1 MPATEHLPR
10 TLGPYR
16 LQDRLG
22 EGGMGVVHL
31 ARDPEGR
38 PVAVKVLRALGGTE
52 GANARRRLAREVE
65 TMRRVRS
72 PYVAEVLD
80 ADVTGEYPYI
90 VTRFVPGPTL
100 DEMVR
105 GRGPL
110 SGPGLRRLAH
120 GIAEALAAIHAA
132 GVVHRDL
139 KPGNVMLTDDR
150 PIVIDFGIAQAGD
163 ATRLTQ
169 TGLVMGTPGYLAPE
183 VIEGEPSSPASDVHS
198 WGSTMSFAATGRL
211 PFGGGS
217 YETIFYRIVSGRADL
232 TGVPAP
238 LVPLISAAL
247 ARDPSHR
254 PSASWL
260 SAHASAL
267 DMSPA
272 AMASYAPTSTY
283 AGSPLPGAPTR
294 QPTFTP
300 AALPGSVLPG
310 SALSGSV
317 LPGSALPGSALPGSA
332 LPETAVPPSG
342 LAPSGLPQAA
352 ASPRAARLAARQAAA
367 PLAPKQAARDVADLL
382 PPVEYTP
389 PPHPALPA
397 GHPGQPGAPGAW
409 GPQGPRPAVPEPR
422 DQRGQD
428 DPREA
433 RDKRPP
439 SRPSTA
445 AGLAIMV
452 AAIAITVVLPVA
464 GLVAALAVITLLRA
478 ADRAQSKLAV
488 RRSVYG
494 PRASDLVVVLVSA
507 PLTVARALLTSILM
521 APLALIA
528 GTAAYGLAVVF
539 THSMN
544 MPRAGAI
551 AAAAVVAWYGL
562 GPGSGR
568 PRRQLNRM
576 AGAVAR
582 TPASAAAVAL
592 AVWGVAAAAVL
603 FAWSQPPYYWPATE
617 PHLPW
622 HWPGLHSVIM
632 SASHWLLSHIRL

>member
-1 MPATEHLPR
+1 MPATEHLPG

-31 ARDPEGR
+31 ARDQEGR
-38 PVAVKVLRALGGTE
+38 AVALKVLHPLGRE
-52 GANARRRLAREVE
+52 GVNARRRLAREVE

-80 ADVTGEYPYI
+80 ADVTGEFPYI
-90 VTRFVPGPTL
+90 VTRFVSGPTL

-105 GRGPL
+105 TRGPL

-120 GIAEALAAIHAA
+120 GMAEALTAIHAA

-150 PIVIDFGIAQAGD
+150 PIVIDFGIAQTGD

-198 WGSTMSFAATGRL
+198 WGSTMAFAATGHL

-217 YETIFYRIVSGRADL
+217 YETIFYRIISGRADL
-232 TGVPAP
+232 SGVPAP

-254 PSASWL
+254 PSAGWL
-260 SAHASAL
+260 SAQAVAL
-267 DMSPA
+267 DMSA
-272 AMASYAPTSTY
+272 T
-283 AGSPLPGAPTR
+283 
-294 QPTFTP
+294 TP
-300 AALPGSVLPG
+300 AYDGFPVT
-310 SALSGSV
+310 
-317 LPGSALPGSALPGSA
+317 
-332 LPETAVPPSG
+332 ETQYPREAVSIPAVPSA
-342 LAPSGLPQAA
+342 AP
-352 ASPRAARLAARQAAA
+352 RA

-382 PPVEYTP
+382 PPVSYAP
-389 PPHPALPA
+389 PEKQQKQQPYQDQA
-397 GHPGQPGAPGAW
+397 GPW
-409 GPQGPRPAVPEPR
+409 GPQGPKPAVP
-422 DQRGQD
+422 
-428 DPREA
+428 A
-433 RDKRPP
+433 SASA
-439 SRPSTA
+439 SRPAARPNTA

-452 AAIAITVVLPVA
+452 ALVALTVVLPVA
-464 GLVAALAVITLLRA
+464 GLLVSLAVITLLRA

-488 RRSVYG
+488 RRSVRG
-494 PRASDLVVVLVSA
+494 PRASDLVVVLITA
-507 PLTVARALLTSILM
+507 PLTVARALLTEVLM
-521 APLALIA
+521 APLAIA
-528 GTAAYGLAVVF
+528 VGAAAYGLAVVL

-544 MPRAGAI
+544 MPRAGAY

-562 GPGSGR
+562 GPGSSR

-582 TPASAAAVAL
+582 TRTSAAAITLSVWAL
-592 AVWGVAAAAVL
+592 AVAAVL
-603 FAWSQPPYYWPATE
+603 FASSQTPYYWPAVA
-617 PHLPW
+617 PHLPS
-622 HWPGLHSVIM
+622 LHHLIV
-632 SASHWLLSHIRL
+632 SASHWLLRNTHL

>member
-1 MPATEHLPR
+1 MPVTEHLPKS
-10 TLGPYR
+10 LGPYR

-31 ARDPEGR
+31 ARDREGR
-38 PVAVKVLRALGGTE
+38 PVAVKVLHPAGTE

-90 VTRFVPGPTL
+90 VTRFVSGPTL

-110 SGPGLRRLAH
+110 SGQGLRRLAY
-120 GIAEALAAIHAA
+120 GMAEALTAIHAA

-183 VIEGEPSSPASDVHS
+183 VIEGQPSSPASDIHS
-198 WGSTMSFAATGRL
+198 WGSTMTFAATGHL

-254 PSASWL
+254 PSAGWL
-260 SAHASAL
+260 SAQASAL
-267 DMSPA
+267 DMSAAGPAATAVHTGSPFSATQTAAPQATSPPSPAAAAPAPAAAGAAAAAPA
-272 AMASYAPTSTY
+272 AMIPSAVIPSAP
-283 AGSPLPGAPTR
+283 PQVPR
-294 QPTFTP
+294 P
-300 AALPGSVLPG
+300 A
-310 SALSGSV
+310 
-317 LPGSALPGSALPGSA
+317 
-332 LPETAVPPSG
+332 
-342 LAPSGLPQAA
+342 PQA
-352 ASPRAARLAARQAAA
+352 PR
-367 PLAPKQAARDVADLL
+367 QAARDVADLL
-382 PPVEYTP
+382 PPVNYAPSQRPQKQQKP
-389 PPHPALPA
+389 PADYQDQA
-397 GHPGQPGAPGAW
+397 GPW
-409 GPQGPRPAVPEPR
+409 GPQGPRPAPPA
-422 DQRGQD
+422 
-428 DPREA
+428 A
-433 RDKRPP
+433 RPQAARPQA
-439 SRPSTA
+439 RPNTM

-452 AAIAITVVLPVA
+452 AAVALTVVLPVA
-464 GLVAALAVITLLRA
+464 GLIVSLAVITLLRA

-488 RRSVYG
+488 RRSVRG
-494 PRASDLVVVLVSA
+494 PRASDLVVVLVTA
-507 PLTVARALLTSILM
+507 PLTVARALLTEVLM
-521 APLALIA
+521 APLAVIVGA
-528 GTAAYGLAVVF
+528 AAYGLAVVF

-544 MPRAGAI
+544 MPRAGAY

-576 AGAVAR
+576 AGAIAR
-582 TPASAAAVAL
+582 TRTSAAMIAL
-592 AVWGVAAAAVL
+592 AVWGLAVAAVL
-603 FAWSQPPYYWPATE
+603 FASSQTPYYWPAMA
-617 PHLPW
+617 PHL
-622 HWPGLHSVIM
+622 PGLHSLVT
-632 SASHWLLSHIRL
+632 SASHWLLRNINA